1 MQDHGGDVEYDEMD
15 LTPYEEDDDQTLHK
29 KLCAAKVARKRAEE
43 DLKLLCNRIGLLK
56 MEEGKVVK
64 KIDETRKRANQIVSQ
79 RQRNVQNQQAKEE
92 RLRQQQM
99 DEAMKRQMNRQNKQ
113 IANETVQNSKM
124 SAVQR

>member
-1 MQDHGGDVEYDEMD
+1 MQDHGGDIEYDEMD

-113 IANETVQNSKM
+113 MANETVQNSKM
-124 SAVQR
+124 GAVQR